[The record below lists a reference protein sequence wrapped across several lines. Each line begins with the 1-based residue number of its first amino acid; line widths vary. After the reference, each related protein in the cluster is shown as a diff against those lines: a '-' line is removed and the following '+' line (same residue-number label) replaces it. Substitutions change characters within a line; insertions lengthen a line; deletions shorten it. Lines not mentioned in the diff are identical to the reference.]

1 MRLRASFVLLVTAL
15 TLPLVSAVDQQHD
28 GFCPPGI
35 DQVYLENS
43 VEITRES
50 VDKNSGNSQ
59 HRPAFFAFP
68 LQFDGPL
75 SASLNGT
82 WTENKT
88 TWQICMVASATSA
101 SSSSLILILE
111 SLRLPLGSRLE
122 IVSNGGSKE
131 TLTSF
136 NDGGSLFTRKK
147 ATKSMAGNALLLT
160 YSGRKKLGY
169 TAKHEPLQQA
179 LPKWQPNIEIKGILK
194 SKFSATSSKSILNS
208 ASTRSLLATSKP
220 NKEEGAQT
228 QKAASDAEGL
238 TNTKYFLEGTVQ
250 LSTEQIGASVPCF
263 TNAACVPFL
272 EKAKRSTVLLM
283 LVSEFGGRF
292 CTGSLI
298 NGPKSDEQLILT
310 ANHCRETDDDLTIA
324 STWGVVLENE
334 ENTCSAETTTE
345 TSAAAA
351 AAVRRMLLSDGSA
364 VVSTKHVIQ
373 GLIVAFSDEQSDTMV
388 LKLKNPIPQEYRPYL
403 LGWDASGS
411 SLAPSGSGTVHHPLG
426 DLKKAATSTQPLE
439 KYKWKFSGKT
449 HLRVEWGAE
458 GGGTL
463 DGSSGSALVNKETNQ
478 VLGVLS
484 GGITAKSCSGNYD
497 YFGSLEHA
505 WDRGLKEVLSKP
517 AAASQEQRQRGFGF
531 GRGRASAVAGRSMPG
546 REYFENSSNQKLA
559 PRLIITPPR
568 LILSESSKPENV
580 AQISLS
586 QGPKTGESVHVQVTL
601 SQFPTIMPDSS
612 LPTQPPISLLTET
625 LIFTASNWDTA
636 QPVVLVPGEDTRAEG
651 PLPFQLEFKS
661 TLHSLNNENNNAE
674 KSGEE
679 GEDAA
684 PEDAA
689 PPVPLQ
695 QRVVQGLRLDEEL
708 VPGYSISDPVVLSR
722 DAALGIFIEGEGI
735 LEPQG
740 GRNQAI
746 GKIIKLK
753 DPLQEQVG
761 SLPLGSAT
769 YFNLTLS
776 KESVFDVKACSQEME
791 LQVAVFFNNT
801 ATWVS
806 SESCESR
813 TSRRCKSTQA
823 KNKGCSG
830 FEQLALPSIRFPY
843 TIMVTSTGNGSP
855 AGFFT
860 FEMKQ
865 STQPST

>member
-1 MRLRASFVLLVTAL
+1 
-15 TLPLVSAVDQQHD
+15 
-28 GFCPPGI
+28 
-35 DQVYLENS
+35 
-43 VEITRES
+43 
-50 VDKNSGNSQ
+50 
-59 HRPAFFAFP
+59 
-68 LQFDGPL
+68 
-75 SASLNGT
+75 
-82 WTENKT
+82 
-88 TWQICMVASATSA
+88 
-101 SSSSLILILE
+101 
-111 SLRLPLGSRLE
+111 
-122 IVSNGGSKE
+122 
-131 TLTSF
+131 
-136 NDGGSLFTRKK
+136 
-147 ATKSMAGNALLLT
+147 
-160 YSGRKKLGY
+160 
-169 TAKHEPLQQA
+169 
-179 LPKWQPNIEIKGILK
+179 
-194 SKFSATSSKSILNS
+194 
-208 ASTRSLLATSKP
+208 
-220 NKEEGAQT
+220 
-228 QKAASDAEGL
+228 
-238 TNTKYFLEGTVQ
+238 
-250 LSTEQIGASVPCF
+250 
-263 TNAACVPFL
+263 
-272 EKAKRSTVLLM
+272 M

-439 KYKWKFSGKT
+439 KYKWKFSGKNT
-449 HLRVEWGAE
+449 SQSRVG
-458 GGGTL
+458 
-463 DGSSGSALVNKETNQ
+463 
-478 VLGVLS
+478 
-484 GGITAKSCSGNYD
+484 GNYD

-684 PEDAA
+684 PEEAA